1 MHAVGDKLTQNYL
14 YKCCMAKAQ
23 ARENVTRLACHL
35 CTGVSF
41 TYFSSIQLTTPLLSL
56 YYAVKSA

>member
-1 MHAVGDKLTQNYL
+1 MHAVGDKFTQNSL

-41 TYFSSIQLTTPLLSL
+41 TCFSEHTTNYPSPF
-56 YYAVKSA
+56 S